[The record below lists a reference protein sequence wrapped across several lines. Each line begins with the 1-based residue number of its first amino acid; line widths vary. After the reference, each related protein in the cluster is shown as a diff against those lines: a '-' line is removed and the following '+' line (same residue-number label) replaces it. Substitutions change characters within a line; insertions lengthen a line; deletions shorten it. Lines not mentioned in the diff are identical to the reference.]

1 MKDVGQAEFSKIFN
15 SRVKVDKDYAQIL
28 LEVSPIKTYDD
39 AIRIIQQAGA
49 NVVAS
54 DYLSPNWILIKLNVV
69 DTRTVVLKL
78 TENGF
83 SKIKGIN
90 AKFS

>member
-1 MKDVGQAEFSKIFN
+1 MDQAEFSKAFN
-15 SRVKVDKDYAQIL
+15 SRVKVDKDHAQIL
-28 LEVSPIKTYDD
+28 IELSPSKTYDD
-39 AIRIIQQAGA
+39 AIRIIEQAG
-49 NVVAS
+49 VSIVES
-54 DYLSPNWILIKLNVV
+54 EYLSPYWLLLKLDVV
-69 DTRTVVLKL
+69 DTRPVVLKL